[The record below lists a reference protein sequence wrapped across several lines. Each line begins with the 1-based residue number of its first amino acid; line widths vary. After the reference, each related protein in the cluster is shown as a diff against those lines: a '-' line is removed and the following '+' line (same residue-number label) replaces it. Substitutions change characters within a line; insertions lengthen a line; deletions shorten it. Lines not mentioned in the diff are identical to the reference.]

1 MSVKL
6 SNELRYI
13 KYEKCLSCGTEEN
26 LYTIIIE
33 NDYTGHKNS
42 FVLCEEC
49 LKNLKI
55 KDGRSTK

>member
-33 NDYTGHKNS
+33 NDYTGQKNS
-42 FVLCEEC
+42 FILCKEC
-49 LKNLKI
+49 IKSFKI